1 MTSQCCMRTC
11 QAWGGGGNGGNNL
24 NQTLPLPAL
33 SINLSL
39 VMAWL
44 TGAVPVAKRS
54 CTMQLSHTSPAC
66 LILHSLR
73 NWRWDFYE
81 ISQVLSPTIN
91 SVLRGSTYALLRQVK
106 HVWMSQKWCK
116 IAEVLHDR
124 KARMSDKYYTLISRN
139 HYVCE
144 SVVNE
149 RDRRMQ
155 AETDWWRVIDN
166 QTDLANLYLFTFC
179 CTFMLQL
186 TSLSSD

>member
-11 QAWGGGGNGGNNL
+11 QAWEGGGNSGNNL

-33 SINLSL
+33 SNNLSL

-44 TGAVPVAKRS
+44 TGTVPITERS

-66 LILHSLR
+66 LILHSVR
-73 NWRWDFYE
+73 NWRWDFCE
-81 ISQVLSPTIN
+81 ISHVLSPTIN
-91 SVLRGSTYALLRQVK
+91 SGLRGSTYALLMQVK

-116 IAEVLHDR
+116 IDIVLHDR
-124 KARMSDKYYTLISRN
+124 KARMSDKYYTLI
-139 HYVCE
+139 VCK

-149 RDRRMQ
+149 RDRRLQ
-155 AETDWWRVIDN
+155 AETDWWRVIEED

-179 CTFMLQL
+179 CPFMLQL